1 MATDT
6 DRAGGAGMHSAE
18 ARDATAGRDATATEY
33 ASEGAR
39 VIADPA
45 PLGLAGFG
53 LTTLLLSLINSGIM
67 PKTTEPI
74 VFGMALAYGGLG
86 QLLAG
91 MWEFRKG
98 NTFGATAFASF
109 GAFWIS
115 FWAFVTFYAKSV
127 PTADAGKA
135 TGWYLILWGIFTT
148 LMWFASFRTTAALVA
163 LFALL
168 AATFYFL
175 GAGAL
180 AGSSGIGKIGG
191 VLGIITAV
199 VALYTALA
207 GVLTSTFGRA
217 VLPNPSL
224 RRV

>member
-1 MATDT
+1 
-6 DRAGGAGMHSAE
+6 MHA
-18 ARDATAGRDATATEY
+18 ADAPRDATAGRAAAAAEY

-53 LTTLLLSLINSGIM
+53 ITTLLLSLVNSGLI

-91 MWEFRKG
+91 LWEFRKG
-98 NTFGATAFASF
+98 NTFGATAFVSY

-127 PTADAGKA
+127 PAADAGTA
-135 TGWYLILWGIFTT
+135 VGWYLVAWGIFTT
-148 LMWFASFRTTAALVA
+148 MMWFASFRTTAALA
-163 LFALL
+163 LLFALL

-175 GAGAL
+175 GAGEL
-180 AGSSGIGKIGG
+180 AGSSGLGKIGG
-191 VLGIITAV
+191 WLGIITAI
-199 VALYTALA
+199 VALYTCLA
-207 GVLTSTFGRA
+207 GVMKSTFGRD
-217 VLPNPSL
+217 VLPNPPL
-224 RRV
+224 RGV

>member
-1 MATDT
+1 MATQT
-6 DRAGGAGMHSAE
+6 ERMGGGMTG
-18 ARDATAGRDATATEY
+18 DPTAGRTAAATEY
-33 ASEGAR
+33 ASEGAK

-67 PKTTEPI
+67 PKTTVPI

-115 FWAFVTFYAKSV
+115 YWAFVTFYAKSV
-127 PTADAGKA
+127 PAADAGKA
-135 TGWYLILWGIFTT
+135 VGWYLIVWGIFTT
-148 LMWFASFRTTAALVA
+148 LWWFASFRTTMALVV

-175 GAGAL
+175 GAGEMG
-180 AGSSGIGKIGG
+180 GSATVGKIGG
-191 VLGIITAV
+191 WLGIITAV

-207 GVLTSTFGRA
+207 GVMKSTFGREL
-217 VLPNPSL
+217 LPNPPL
-224 RRV
+224 RGV

>member
-6 DRAGGAGMHSAE
+6 DRVDSGGRAGSSM
-18 ARDATAGRDATATEY
+18 DATAGRTASATEL
-33 ASEGAR
+33 ASESAR
-39 VIADPA
+39 AIADPA

-53 LTTLLLSLINSGIM
+53 LTTFLLSLVNAGVLSA
-67 PKTTEPI
+67 KAEPI
-74 VFGMALAYGGLG
+74 VFGLALAYGGLG

-98 NTFGATAFASF
+98 NTFGATAFASY

-135 TGWYLILWGIFTT
+135 TGWYLICWGIFTT

-175 GAGAL
+175 GAGDL
-180 AGSSGIGKIGG
+180 
-191 VLGIITAV
+191 
-199 VALYTALA
+199 
-207 GVLTSTFGRA
+207 
-217 VLPNPSL
+217 
-224 RRV
+224 

>member
-6 DRAGGAGMHSAE
+6 DRAGTGGRAGNTM
-18 ARDATAGRDATATEY
+18 DATAGRTATATEF

-53 LTTLLLSLINSGIM
+53 LTTLLLSLINAGVM
-67 PKTTEPI
+67 PKTTVPI

-98 NTFGATAFASF
+98 NTFGATAFASY

-115 FWAFVTFYAKSV
+115 YWAFVTFYAKSV
-127 PTADAGKA
+127 PAGDAGKA
-135 TGWYLILWGIFTT
+135 VGWYLIAWGIFTT
-148 LMWFASFRTTAALVA
+148 LWWFASFRTTMALVV

-175 GAGAL
+175 GAGEL
-180 AGSSGIGKIGG
+180 GGSSTVGKIGG
-191 VLGIITAV
+191 WLGIITAI

-207 GVLTSTFGRA
+207 GVMSSTFGRA
-217 VLPNPSL
+217 ILPNPPM
-224 RRV
+224 RQV

>member
-6 DRAGGAGMHSAE
+6 DRGAAGSPL
-18 ARDATAGRDATATEY
+18 DATAGRTAGAAEL

-39 VIADPA
+39 IIADPA

-53 LTTLLLSLINSGIM
+53 LTTLLLSLINSGVM
-67 PKTTEPI
+67 PKTTVPI

-98 NTFGATAFASF
+98 NTFGATAFASY

-115 FWAFVTFYAKSV
+115 YWAFVTFYAKSV
-127 PTADAGKA
+127 PAADAGKA
-135 TGWYLILWGIFTT
+135 VGWYLIAWGIFTT
-148 LMWFASFRTTAALVA
+148 LWWFASFRTTMALVV

-175 GAGAL
+175 GAGEL
-180 AGSSGIGKIGG
+180 GGSSTVAKIGG
-191 VLGIITAV
+191 WLGIITAV

-207 GVLTSTFGRA
+207 GVMKSTFGRE
-217 VLPNPSL
+217 VLPNPPL
-224 RRV
+224 RGV